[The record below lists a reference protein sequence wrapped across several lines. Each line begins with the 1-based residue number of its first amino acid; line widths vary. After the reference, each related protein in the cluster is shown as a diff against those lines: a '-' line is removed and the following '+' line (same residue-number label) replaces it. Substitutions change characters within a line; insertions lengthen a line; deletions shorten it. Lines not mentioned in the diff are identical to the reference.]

1 MPTYAQMAAE
11 LLRGAANFFRTM
23 KSAYPIDANE
33 LEINA
38 ETCDKVAGLV
48 EDDPQ
53 GEAPPMIDGEVSR
66 VKDSKEN

>member
-1 MPTYAQMAAE
+1 MPTHAKMAAE

-23 KSAYPIDANE
+23 KSAYPIDADE

-48 EDDPQ
+48 EDDPL
-53 GEAPPMIDGEVSR
+53 GDAPDMIDGDVSR
-66 VKDSKEN
+66 RESKKN